1 MASVNSSSNGFSY
14 LSSTGNKFTGLV
26 SGMDTESMVE
36 KLMKAQSAQMEK
48 LQQQRQK
55 YQWQRDAY
63 RDVNTK
69 LSTFNKNIFDKYGLQ
84 SSLSAKTVSVSD
96 STKLSVTASPSASGT
111 LNIQGVSQL
120 ASSATKNVELT
131 IKGSQLESNNTL
143 EELGFTGAANGK
155 GTATFLVNGVEKKIE
170 YNKTDTVQTLVRELQ
185 TAGITDAKLENG
197 KLSLGDTKVEAGS
210 ATAFFSKLGFS
221 IDKDNKVSNS
231 SKELTVN
238 NKTGG
243 ISSTTT
249 LSQLGLTGDG
259 KVKLNV
265 LQADGKMKET
275 EVEYK
280 STDTIEDF
288 TKRLNSSGAGVTALY
303 SNGKM
308 SLTANATG
316 SVSGGAIQVSSDTKG
331 VDGVFQKLGF
341 LNGDSGQ
348 IANGDNAKYTV
359 NGLEMESTSN
369 TFTISGYNVTIKET
383 FDAKTSPVTVSS
395 TTDVDGMV
403 DKLKEFVK
411 TYNDLITSLNDKV
424 TEKKYAAYPPL
435 TDAEK
440 AGMSEDQIKKW
451 EEKAM
456 SGALRSDSIVRSAV
470 SGIRAVVYNA
480 TPGID
485 EKFNSLFKIG
495 ITTTSSYNDGGKL
508 EIDEDK
514 LRKALT
520 SDPDSVTKLF
530 TQTDTGVVAQMRDA
544 SKKAIETIEK
554 KAGKESAVDNQY
566 SMGKQLISLDSK
578 IEDWKSR
585 LKTIEERYWK
595 QFSAMESAIQKAN
608 SQSSYFTSN
617 M

>member
-69 LSTFNKNIFDKYGLQ
+69 LSTFRQNIFDKYGLQ
-84 SSLSAKTVSVSD
+84 NSLSSKSVSVSD
-96 STKLSVTASPSASGT
+96 NTKLSVTAGPGASGT
-111 LNIQGVSQL
+111 LSIQGVSQL
-120 ASSATKNVELT
+120 ATSATKNVGLKT
-131 IKGSQLESNNTL
+131 SNTQIQAHNTL
-143 EELGFTGAANGK
+143 EELGFTGSVDGK
-155 GTATFLVNGVEKKIE
+155 GVAEFEVDGEIQKIE
-170 YNKTDTVQTLVRELQ
+170 YSKTDTVEQLIGKLKD
-185 TAGITDAKLENG
+185 AGIKDAKLENG
-197 KLSLGDTKVEAGS
+197 QISLGTASVEVKS
-210 ATAFFSKLGFS
+210 ATAFFNKLGFTIS
-221 IDKDNKVSNS
+221 GSTVSS
-231 SKELTVN
+231 TSKEIKGDFKVGN
-238 NKTGG
+238 A
-243 ISSTTT
+243 TT
-249 LSQLGLTGDG
+249 LSQLGLTGEG
-259 KVKLNV
+259 KVTLNV
-265 LQADGKMKET
+265 LQADGKMKKI
-275 EVEYK
+275 EVAYDSK
-280 STDTIEDF
+280 DTIESF
-288 TKRLNSSGAGVTALY
+288 TKRLNSSGAGVTALF
-303 SNGKM
+303 SNGQM
-308 SLTANATG
+308 SLTANSTG
-316 SVSGGAIQVSSDTKG
+316 SVSGGAIQVSNDTNG
-331 VDGVFQKLGF
+331 VDGIFQKLGF
-341 LNGDSGQ
+341 LTGAKGE
-348 IANGDNAKYTV
+348 IADGNNAKYKV

-369 TFTISGYNVTIKET
+369 TFTVSGYSVTIKDK
-383 FDAKTSPVTVSS
+383 FDATTPVTVTS
-395 TTDVDGMV
+395 TTDVDAMV

-456 SGALRSDSIVRSAV
+456 SGLLRSDSIVRSTV
-470 SGIRAVVYNA
+470 SDIRAVVYNT

-485 EKFNSLFKIG
+485 EKYNSLFKIG

-514 LRKALT
+514 LRAALT

-544 SKKAIETIEK
+544 SKKAIDTIEK

-595 QFSAMESAIQKAN
+595 QFGAMENAIQKAN
-608 SQSSYFTSN
+608 SQSSYFAN

>member
-1 MASVNSSSNGFSY
+1 MASVNSSSNSFSY

-69 LSTFNKNIFDKYGLQ
+69 LSTFRQNIFDKYGLQ
-84 SSLSAKTVSVSD
+84 NSLSAKSVSVSD

-120 ASSATKNVELT
+120 ASSATEVKALKVGN
-131 IKGSQLESNNTL
+131 
-143 EELGFTGAANGK
+143 
-155 GTATFLVNGVEKKIE
+155 
-170 YNKTDTVQTLVRELQ
+170 
-185 TAGITDAKLENG
+185 TDA
-197 KLSLGDTKVEAGS
+197 TP
-210 ATAFFSKLGFS
+210 
-221 IDKDNKVSNS
+221 
-231 SKELTVN
+231 
-238 NKTGG
+238 
-243 ISSTTT
+243 TTT
-249 LSQLGLTGDG
+249 LSELGLTGDG
-259 KVKLNV
+259 KVKLKV

-288 TKRLNSSGAGVTALY
+288 TKRLSSSGAGVTALF

-316 SVSGGAIQVSSDTKG
+316 SNSEGAIQVSSDTKG

-341 LNGDSGQ
+341 LNGEKGE
-348 IANGDNAKYTV
+348 IANGGNAKYTV

-369 TFTISGYNVTIKET
+369 TFTISGYSVTIKDK
-383 FDAKTSPVTVSS
+383 FDATTSPVTVSS

-456 SGALRSDSIVRSAV
+456 SGTLRSDSIVRSAV

-485 EKFNSLFKIG
+485 EKYNSLFKIG

-595 QFSAMESAIQKAN
+595 QFSAMENAIQKAN
-608 SQSSYFTSN
+608 SQSSYFASN
-617 M
+617 S